1 MARVV
6 GVHGIGHQW
15 DASETLTKVWAPA
28 MVGGVEE
35 AGGLLSE
42 ADVTVAF
49 YGIVF
54 RPPGRKLGDDAPIDP
69 EELDDFEKDLLIQWW
84 YAAAARDPYVD
95 SPDARTLGAP
105 GLVRAALLALS
116 NSRFFAGVTSKAMS
130 GNLRQVR
137 DYLHND
143 KIRQDVRQRVVDAI
157 GSDTT
162 VLVGH
167 SLGSVVAYEV
177 LCNNP
182 NLPVTTLVTLGSPL
196 GIPNL
201 IFDKLDPAPTPK
213 PKPKPKPKGSTDP
226 RGQWPAGVTTW
237 TNISDSED
245 VVALQPDLRPLFGSR
260 VTNWVID
267 NGDEEHGIKRYLT
280 ARETGAAIAAG
291 L

>member
-28 MVGGVEE
+28 MAGGVGE
-35 AGGLLSE
+35 AGGALSE

-49 YGIVF
+49 YGVVF
-54 RPPGRKLGDDAPIDP
+54 RPPGRMLGDDPPIDP
-69 EELDDFEKDLLIQWW
+69 EELDDFEQDLLLQWW

-95 SPDARTLGAP
+95 SPDARTLGTP
-105 GLVRAALLALS
+105 KVVQAALLALS
-116 NSRFFAGVTSKAMS
+116 NSRFFAGVTCKAMC

-143 KIRQDVRQRVVDAI
+143 KIRQEVRQRVFEAI
-157 GSDTT
+157 GADTK

-177 LCNNP
+177 LCNHP
-182 NLPVTTLVTLGSPL
+182 ELPVTTLVTLGSPL

-201 IFDKLDPAPTPK
+201 IFDSLDPK
-213 PKPKPKPKGSTDP
+213 PNAKPKGKKKDSAQP
-226 RGQWPAGVTTW
+226 RGQWPAGVTAW
-237 TNISDSED
+237 TNISDSQD
-245 VVALQPDLRPLFGSR
+245 VVALQPDLRPLFGSK
-260 VTNWVID
+260 VANWVVH
-267 NGDEEHGIKRYLT
+267 NGEEEHGIKPYLT